1 MSDNDSEEESQT
13 VDSEVKYREKIA
25 NRTWDEIVHPALE
38 SEDREKVLFE
48 GVIKVLE
55 MYFSLKEDDI
65 FAMLIQNVKN
75 QLGKDMELN
84 EAIRYIIQ
92 KRKYRVL
99 QIFDD
104 YNK

>member
-75 QLGKDMELN
+75 QLGKDMELH

-99 QIFDD
+99 QIFND